1 MIAAVLTLAL
11 TACGKKTVQCQLAD
25 DKTDST
31 ESTLV
36 ALQTEVKDEQ
46 QSEAKSVEDESI
58 ETFFTEVFNKEY
70 YNDEGFIEKYCTDKM
85 KKKLKEAYDYEG
97 EGYAVW
103 LFRSDA
109 QDGEGESKLTKF
121 TPEGGGWYRYEF
133 DDRGTKGSHRIKF
146 IVHETPRGNTETYI
160 DDLQ

>member
-1 MIAAVLTLAL
+1 MMAAVLTLAL
-11 TACGKKTVQCQLAD
+11 TACGRSSSARSPLGDEGDTCSVRSQEGENKAVQQKSA
-25 DKTDST
+25 
-31 ESTLV
+31 
-36 ALQTEVKDEQ
+36 
-46 QSEAKSVEDESI
+46 AKSVEDESI
-58 ETFFTEVFNKEY
+58 EAFFTEVFNKEY
-70 YNDEGFIEKYCTDKM
+70 YNDEGFIEKYCTDNM
-85 KKKLKEAYDYEG
+85 KKKLKEAYEYEG

-160 DDLQ
+160 DDLE